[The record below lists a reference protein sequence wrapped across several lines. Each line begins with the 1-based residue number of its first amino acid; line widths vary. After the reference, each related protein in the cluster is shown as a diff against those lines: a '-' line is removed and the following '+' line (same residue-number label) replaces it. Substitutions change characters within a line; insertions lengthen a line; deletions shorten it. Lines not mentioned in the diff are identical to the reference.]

1 MPGYLCED
9 QSSQLVPHFFSTP
22 PAPKLMAQLCSS
34 RTKTAYHKPI
44 TPKKAPNI
52 EIYSMSLLAARE
64 NVLVGDR
71 SIQRPRPN
79 MNRSSKF
86 LWRSNKNYIVT
97 TWYCHCS
104 LIMALAIFVIG
115 NITTSMTIRQW
126 SDVTYTDIS
135 INLGLVF
142 SSKLKY
148 ILYCV
153 LYRRYIY
160 RYIN

>member
-1 MPGYLCED
+1 
-9 QSSQLVPHFFSTP
+9 
-22 PAPKLMAQLCSS
+22 MAQLCSS

-86 LWRSNKNYIVT
+86 LWRSNKNYIVK

-135 INLGLVF
+135 INLGLNVIGYLF
-142 SSKLKY
+142 GIRWITTY
-148 ILYCV
+148 NFYTITIDIQITV
-153 LYRRYIY
+153 LRRFFITIVAAL
-160 RYIN
+160 RIRNAGNVL

>member
-52 EIYSMSLLAARE
+52 EIYCTVCLYSLQEKMCLWE
-64 NVLVGDR
+64 TGL
-71 SIQRPRPN
+71 QRPRPN

-115 NITTSMTIRQW
+115 NIATSMTIRQW
-126 SDVTYTDIS
+126 SDFTYTYIS
-135 INLGLVF
+135 INLGLGF

-148 ILYCV
+148 ILY
-153 LYRRYIY
+153 
-160 RYIN
+160 